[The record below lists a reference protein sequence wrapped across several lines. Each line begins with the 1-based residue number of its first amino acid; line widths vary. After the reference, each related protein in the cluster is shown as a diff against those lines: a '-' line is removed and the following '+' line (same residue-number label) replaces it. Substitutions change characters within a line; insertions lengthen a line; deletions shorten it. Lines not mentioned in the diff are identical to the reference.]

1 MRVRKILA
9 SLSVAGAAALATGL
23 SAQQPVT
30 SGATPAQLEAGKKL
44 FVQRCSVCHL
54 PPLGPGEPRSYAR
67 SLTGVVKSPQT
78 EAAARL
84 IIERGVAS
92 RMPGFRYGLEPDEI
106 DNIVAYLSTLK

>member
-9 SLSVAGAAALATGL
+9 SLSVLGVAVLAVGL
-23 SAQQPVT
+23 NAQQPVK
-30 SGATPAQLEAGKKL
+30 SGATPTQLEPGKKL

-67 SLTGVVKSPQT
+67 SLAGVLKGPDT

-84 IIERGVAS
+84 IIQRGVPS
-92 RMPGFRYGLEPDEI
+92 RMPGFQYGLEPDEI